1 MKTPLAWLQ
10 LTHERIRL
18 LIALAGI
25 GFADMLMFVQLGFQN
40 ALFDASVVLHK
51 AFDGDIFLFSPQS
64 DALGFTRTFSK
75 RRLYESLAV
84 DGVESASS
92 VYLNFGNWKNPVDR
106 NTRNLL
112 VIGFNPANNILN
124 LPGLAENLDQIKLQD
139 VVLFDEQS
147 RSEFGPIPDLLQQDK
162 PTVTEV
168 SSRRVRVRG
177 LFSLGASFAAD
188 GNIITSDI
196 NFLRM
201 FPDREPGLIDI
212 GVIKL
217 EPGANLDVVLDQLRQ
232 KLPADVE
239 VFSKQEFI
247 QHEINYWQSAT
258 AIGFVFTLGTA
269 IGFVVGTVI
278 VYQILYTD
286 VSDHLAEYATLK
298 AMGYRDSY
306 FVIVVFQEAIIL
318 ALLGF
323 IPGFIIAQGLYF
335 LAAGATNLPILMTF
349 NRAIFIL
356 ILSIIMCCVSGSI
369 AVKKLSAADPADIF

>member
-10 LTHERIRL
+10 LTHERMRL

-25 GFADMLMFVQLGFQN
+25 GFADMLMFIQLGFQS
-40 ALFDASVVLHK
+40 ALFDSSVTLHK
-51 AFDGDIFLFSPQS
+51 AFDGDIFLISPQS
-64 DALGFTRTFSK
+64 DALGFTRTFSD

-84 DGVESASS
+84 DGVESANS
-92 VYLNFGNWKNPVDR
+92 VYLNFGNWKNPVER

-112 VIGFNPANNILN
+112 VIGFNPANNILA

-147 RSEFGPIPDLLQQDK
+147 RPEFGPLPEILQQNQ
-162 PTVTEV
+162 PAVTEV

-196 NFLRM
+196 NFLRI
-201 FPDREPGLIDI
+201 FPERERGLIDI

-217 EPGANLDVVLDQLRQ
+217 EPGANLDGVLAQLRQ
-232 KLPADVE
+232 KLPTDVR
-239 VFSKQEFI
+239 VFSKEEFI
-247 QHEINYWQSAT
+247 EYEISYWQEAT
-258 AIGFVFTLGTA
+258 AIGFVFTLGTI

-286 VSDHLAEYATLK
+286 VTDHLSEYATLK

-306 FVIVVFQEAIIL
+306 FVIVVFQEAVIL
-318 ALLGF
+318 AFLGF
-323 IPGFIIAQGLYF
+323 IPGFAIAQGLYL
-335 LAAGATNLPILMTF
+335 LAAGATNLPIVMTL
-349 NRAIFIL
+349 NRAILVL
-356 ILSIIMCCVSGSI
+356 ILSIIMCCVSGAV